1 MGGGSRS
8 PHFLGRF
15 MGEGSRSPHLT
26 LITTYNRGL
35 GQIMG
40 EGSRSPHFYPCHHLA
55 QRARPVRGGTEF
67 TLSPYRTEGV
77 VSLRKKGV
85 GHHIFK
91 LVTLK
96 HIGLAQF
103 LGEGSRS
110 PHFLP
115 GRHLAQRSWP
125 VHCGGEKVTT
135 CLTSLQL
142 LHIRLHFKTCVD
154 YTYNWN
160 IFKLLIFADGVFC
173 VLKRWERGK

>member
-1 MGGGSRS
+1 M
-8 PHFLGRF
+8 
-15 MGEGSRSPHLT
+15 
-26 LITTYNRGL
+26 
-35 GQIMG
+35 
-40 EGSRSPHFYPCHHLA
+40 
-55 QRARPVRGGTEF
+55 
-67 TLSPYRTEGV
+67 

-154 YTYNWN
+154 YTYN
-160 IFKLLIFADGVFC
+160 
-173 VLKRWERGK
+173 

>member
-1 MGGGSRS
+1 MGKGSKSPHFYPCHHLAQRAGQVHGGGGSRS

-15 MGEGSRSPHLT
+15 MGEGSRSPHFT
-26 LITTYNRGL
+26 LVTTYNRGL

-91 LVTLK
+91 LVTL
-96 HIGLAQF
+96 
-103 LGEGSRS
+103 
-110 PHFLP
+110 
-115 GRHLAQRSWP
+115 
-125 VHCGGEKVTT
+125 
-135 CLTSLQL
+135 
-142 LHIRLHFKTCVD
+142 
-154 YTYNWN
+154 
-160 IFKLLIFADGVFC
+160 
-173 VLKRWERGK
+173 